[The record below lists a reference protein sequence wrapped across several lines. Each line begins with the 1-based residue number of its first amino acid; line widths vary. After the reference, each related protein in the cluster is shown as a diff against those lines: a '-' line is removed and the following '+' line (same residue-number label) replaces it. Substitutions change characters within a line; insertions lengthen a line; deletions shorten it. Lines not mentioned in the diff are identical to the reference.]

1 MSAHYREEWTEDF
14 SFRFESL
21 LETLLEQNH
30 SGCGFPCPLRSHQSL
45 LFLLREARG
54 LSIEERRHLREEND
68 EYQPEQVT
76 DPNNNLRVLEDEP
89 GYELNNNIEQ
99 LVVDDSE

>member
-1 MSAHYREEWTEDF
+1 MSAHCREEWTEDF
-14 SFRFESL
+14 SFRFENL
-21 LETLLEQNH
+21 LETLLEQHH

-89 GYELNNNIEQ
+89 GYELNNNVEQ